1 MIEEKDGKTK
11 TRGIGLSE
19 GKIAVSELEGVE
31 YEKGCSH
38 ARQRNGGQ
46 RRTHGGM
53 LGMGKS
59 RETVTGDGVEKTSS
73 GKM

>member
-1 MIEEKDGKTK
+1 M
-11 TRGIGLSE
+11 
-19 GKIAVSELEGVE
+19 E

-59 RETVTGDGVEKTSS
+59 RETVTGDGVEKN
-73 GKM
+73 KFWEDVKRRD